1 MPARVPPKAA
11 HLRNSPIFQA
21 ATIAPRA
28 GWDSWPR
35 WVVVVAC
42 LLVAVHLFLALL
54 WAVPGY
60 LCIDEV
66 IYHQMARDFAATGS
80 LALRTGYSD
89 LPNVELIHEHFMRL
103 RGGAT
108 YSQYPPL
115 FAVLAGPLY
124 GFLGLRSL
132 ILLNALA
139 FLGVVALTAGM
150 AARAFPDRRVAA
162 LSAAILVFCGFSWD
176 YSQAAW
182 SHATAVLFT
191 TAAAWLGMAALDARR
206 PKSLALAGLAGLAG
220 GLGLAVRLDA
230 VPALAAV
237 TVAFFLVARPARALE
252 AGAVLLGAAPAFV
265 ALSAV
270 NRVKFGT
277 LSPFSYGATAH
288 GYQKAL
294 PFAAAGVA
302 VLGLAIAF
310 VASRARK
317 VTGDAR
323 PRWTIAAAVLAIAAA
338 CLAPARVRDGLPAF
352 GRSFMNNLV
361 ESRTLD
367 AGVVAPAMVRTPDGG
382 VVYIGALK
390 KSVLQS
396 LPYLALLAVPAVAL
410 LTRNRVRGTLAWL
423 LMFPAGWALLDAGF
437 DFQGGLC
444 LNMRYFLPALPF
456 TSILA
461 AWSLM
466 ELVDRAR
473 PHRAILWLAGGGLAA
488 AAIFFSS
495 VRSGLPIESLEKPL
509 LSFPLVLGGLLLV
522 CVLGSA
528 ASGAVW
534 RERMAAAAASCAA
547 AGLVWSGLVAFL
559 YDVPHHR
566 RQRENNLATGLVIA
580 KSIPPGSTLF
590 TAPYIDPVM
599 KVLDTPDVW
608 VAFPAQDGFEGFPV
622 VLDGS
627 LARGRRSFALFPA
640 GLWGTVDRRWLAGY
654 RVTPVRA
661 FDETFECGPTLRDAG
676 AWAAAPRPPR
686 PDRFVLAEITRRVTF
701 APAEAASPP

>member
-1 MPARVPPKAA
+1 MSREKEKAA
-11 HLRNSPIFQA
+11 SGKGPAQT
-21 ATIAPRA
+21 ATIAPPA
-28 GWDSWPR
+28 GWASWPR
-35 WVVVVAC
+35 WVLVVAGA
-42 LLVAVHLFLALL
+42 LVAVHLALALV
-54 WAVPGY
+54 WAVPSY

-80 LALRTGYSD
+80 LALRTGYSE
-89 LPNVELIHEHFMRL
+89 LPNVELIHQHFMRL
-103 RGGAT
+103 RGGTT

-115 FAVLAGPLY
+115 FAVLARPLY

-132 ILLNALA
+132 ILLNVLA

-176 YSQAAW
+176 YSEAAW
-182 SHATAVLFT
+182 SHSTAVLFT
-191 TAAAWLGMAALDARR
+191 TAAAWLGLAALDAWR
-206 PKSLALAGLAGLAG
+206 PKALVLAGLAGLAG

-230 VPALAAV
+230 VPALVAV
-237 TVAFFLVARPARALE
+237 AVAFFLVARPARGLE
-252 AGAVLLGAAPAFV
+252 AGAVLLGAAPALL

-270 NRVKFGT
+270 NREKFGT
-277 LSPFSYGATAH
+277 LSPFSYGATAY
-288 GYQKAL
+288 GYEKSL

-302 VLGLAIAF
+302 ALGLAIAF

-317 VTGDAR
+317 VTGDPR
-323 PRWTIAAAVLAIAAA
+323 PRWTIAAAVLALAAA
-338 CLAPARVRDGLPAF
+338 CLAPVRVRAGLPAL

-361 ESRTLD
+361 ECRTLD
-367 AGVVAPAMVRTPDGG
+367 AGVVAPGMVRTPDGA
-382 VVYIGALK
+382 VVYIDALK

-396 LPYLALLAVPAVAL
+396 LPYLAILAVPAAAL
-410 LTRNRVRGTLAWL
+410 LARNRVRSRLGWL
-423 LMFPAGWALLDAGF
+423 LMFPTGWALLAAGF

-461 AWSLM
+461 AWAVM

-473 PHRAILWLAGGGLAA
+473 PHRANRWLAGGGLAA
-488 AAIFFSS
+488 AAVFFSS
-495 VRSGLPIESLEKPL
+495 VRGGLPIESLERPL
-509 LSFPLVLGGLLLV
+509 LSFPLVLAGLLLA
-522 CVLGSA
+522 CVLGSVA
-528 ASGAVW
+528 AGGAW
-534 RERMAAAAASCAA
+534 RGRMAAAAASCAA
-547 AGLVWSGLVAFL
+547 AGLVWSSLVAFL

-566 RQRENNLATGLVIA
+566 RQRENNLATGLAIA
-580 KSIPPGSTLF
+580 GSIPPRSTLF

-627 LARGRRSFALFPA
+627 LTRGRRTFALFPA
-640 GLWGTVDRRWLAGY
+640 SLWGTVNQRFLAGY
-654 RVTPVRA
+654 RVRPVRA
-661 FDETFECGPTLRDAG
+661 FDETFECGPTLHDAG
-676 AWAAAPRPPR
+676 AWEAAPRPPR
-686 PDRFVLAEITRRVTF
+686 PSRFVLAEITRRVTGV
-701 APAEAASPP
+701 PAEAASPP

>member
-1 MPARVPPKAA
+1 MSRKREKAA
-11 HLRNSPIFQA
+11 SRKGPAQA
-21 ATIAPRA
+21 TTIAPPA
-28 GWDSWPR
+28 GWASWPR
-35 WVVVVAC
+35 WVLVVAGV
-42 LLVAVHLFLALL
+42 LVAVHLALSL
-54 WAVPGY
+54 VWAIPSY
-60 LCIDEV
+60 LCVDEV
-66 IYHQMARDFAATGS
+66 IYHQMARDFVATGS

-89 LPNVELIHEHFMRL
+89 LPNVELIHQHFMRL
-103 RGGAT
+103 RGGT
-108 YSQYPPL
+108 PYSQYPPL

-132 ILLNALA
+132 ILLNAMA

-176 YSQAAW
+176 YSEAAW
-182 SHATAVLFT
+182 SHSTAVLFT
-191 TAAAWLGMAALDARR
+191 TAAAWLGLAALDARR
-206 PKSLALAGLAGLAG
+206 PKALVLAGLAGLAG

-237 TVAFFLVARPARALE
+237 AVAFLLVARPTRVLE
-252 AGAVLLGAAPAFV
+252 AGAVLLGAAPALL

-277 LSPFSYGATAH
+277 LSPFSYGATAD
-288 GYQKAL
+288 GYQKPL

-302 VLGLAIAF
+302 ALGLAIAF
-310 VASRARK
+310 VAFRTRK
-317 VTGDAR
+317 VTGAAR

-338 CLAPARVRDGLPAF
+338 CLAPVRVRAGLPAL
-352 GRSFMNNLV
+352 GRSFMNNFV
-361 ESRTLD
+361 ECRTLD
-367 AGVVAPAMVRTPDGG
+367 ASVVDPGMVRTPDGA
-382 VVYIGALK
+382 VVYIDALK

-396 LPYLALLAVPAVAL
+396 LPYLAILAVPAVAL
-410 LTRNRVRGTLAWL
+410 LTRDRVRSTLAWL

-461 AWSLM
+461 AWAVT

-473 PHRAILWLAGGGLAA
+473 PHRANRWLAGGGLAA
-488 AAIFFSS
+488 VAVFFSS
-495 VRSGLPIESLEKPL
+495 VRDGLPIESLERPL
-509 LSFPLVLGGLLLV
+509 LSFPLVLACLLLA
-522 CVLGSA
+522 CVLASVA
-528 ASGAVW
+528 AAGAW
-534 RERMAAAAASCAA
+534 RGRMAAAAASCAA

-566 RQRENNLATGLVIA
+566 RQRENNLATGLAIA
-580 KSIPPGSTLF
+580 GSIPPGSTLF

-608 VAFPAQDGFEGFPV
+608 VAFPAQDGFEGFSV

-627 LARGRRSFALFPA
+627 LTRGRRTFALFPA
-640 GLWGTVDRRWLAGY
+640 GLWGTVNQRFLAGY
-654 RVTPVRA
+654 RVRPARA
-661 FDETFECGPTLRDAG
+661 FDETFECGPTLHDAG
-676 AWAAAPRPPR
+676 AWEAAPRPPR
-686 PDRFVLAEITRRVTF
+686 PDRFVLAEITRRVTV